1 MRIVWAIALAA
12 ALAGGC
18 GPGIAAPE
26 RTGVV
31 TFAPSIT
38 ETVFAIG
45 QGDRV
50 TGVTDFCLYPPEVA
64 ALPKLGGVFNPD
76 LEALA
81 ALAPAVLIVPG
92 PSSTGKLAEFA
103 RRMGVAVVDGHMDSL
118 ATIDAGIQRI
128 GDALGAA
135 DEATMVRQEIAAQLD
150 AIARAV
156 ADRPRPRVLLVA
168 SRDTHTLDSVFT
180 MGGTSFLS
188 ELLDV
193 AGGENIFAGE
203 TQPYFEA
210 SKEAI
215 VASEPDA
222 IVEFHAGEALTEEEL
237 ARFRSDWSALPTLPA
252 VRDGRVYLLT
262 EDFTLIPGP
271 RIVETARLLAQR
283 LHGDGDAA
291 P

>member
-1 MRIVWAIALAA
+1 MRIVSAIALAVA
-12 ALAGGC
+12 ALAAGC
-18 GPGIAAPE
+18 GPSLAAPE

-50 TGVTDFCLYPPEVA
+50 VGVTDFCLYPPEAA
-64 ALPKLGGVFNPD
+64 ALPKLGGVFNPN

-81 ALAPAVLIVPG
+81 ALAPTMLIVPG
-92 PSSTGKLAEFA
+92 PSSTGKLSEFA
-103 RRMGVAVVDGHMDSL
+103 KRMGIEVVDGHMDSL
-118 ATIDAGIQRI
+118 ATIDAGMQRI
-128 GDALGAA
+128 GDALGAS
-135 DEATMVRQEIAAQLD
+135 DEAKMVRQEIAAQLD

-156 ADRPRPRVLLVA
+156 ADETRPRVLLVA

-193 AGGENIFAGE
+193 AGGTNIFADE

-210 SKEAI
+210 SKESI
-215 VASEPDA
+215 VAAEPEV
-222 IVEFHAGEALTEEEL
+222 IIEFHAGAALSAAEL
-237 ARFRSDWSALPTLPA
+237 ERFRGDWQALPSLPA

-262 EDFTLIPGP
+262 ENFTLIPGP
-271 RIVETARLLAQR
+271 RIVDTARLMAQQ
-283 LHGDGDAA
+283 LHTGETG